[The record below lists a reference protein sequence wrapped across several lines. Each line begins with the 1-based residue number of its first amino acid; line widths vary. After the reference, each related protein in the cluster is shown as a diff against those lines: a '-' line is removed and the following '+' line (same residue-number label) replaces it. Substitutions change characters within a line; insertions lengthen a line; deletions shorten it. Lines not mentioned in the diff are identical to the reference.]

1 MKDMDFNDY
10 LHTIEKRLEKSF
22 DLERN
27 YTINNYVFDIFAKYN
42 ARTER
47 YILTKTTVIDA
58 VENNEYCFIKFFDS
72 LNQDHLKIYIDS
84 LIGTIDILVNPT
96 KEHMSSTITGVIVV
110 DKKPNIN
117 IIDDIKRFK
126 YNKGFAFGFKGWV
139 DIRLI
144 LVAMKDQYI
153 VTNKKGR
160 EVSKVYSV

>member
-1 MKDMDFNDY
+1 MNFNDY
-10 LHTIEKRLEKSF
+10 LYTVEKRLEKSF
-22 DLERN
+22 DLNRN
-27 YTINNYVFDIFAKYN
+27 YSIDNYVFDLFAKHN

-47 YILTKTTVIDA
+47 YILTKSTVIDA
-58 VENNEYCFIKFFDS
+58 IENNEYCFIKFLENLDK
-72 LNQDHLKIYIDS
+72 NYLKTYVEF

-96 KEHMSSTITGVIVV
+96 KEHMSSIVTGVIVM
-110 DKKPNIN
+110 DRKPNIN
-117 IIDDIKRFK
+117 VIDTIKKFK